1 MCSNTTGTDA
11 GGTNRVEDGG
21 TTGTDVGETNGWE
34 SGAAEAR
41 PLRAV
46 LALFGGTILAVG
58 AVAIARPSFARGLP
72 VEAVLGVLGN
82 AYVLVAI
89 FGGVAMLVVLAVLGA
104 RAIGGINQTSPPD
117 PEEVHPVPRFGE
129 SFDAFVDDA
138 GIRAW
143 LLESRHEE
151 VRTRLRE
158 SAIATVM
165 HEGNCTRST
174 ARERIDRAEWTD
186 DPEVGAFLADSTEA
200 GDVGLGARVLAAL
213 RGESPFQRAARRSA
227 DEIARYDGE
236 ENP

>member
-1 MCSNTTGTDA
+1 MCPNTTGTD
-11 GGTNRVEDGG
+11 DGG
-21 TTGTDVGETNGWE
+21 TTRMDDGGSTGADAG
-34 SGAAEAR
+34 GAAAAR

-46 LALFGGTILAVG
+46 LALLGGTILAVG
-58 AVAIARPSFARGLP
+58 AVAIARPSFSRGLP

-89 FGGVAMLVVLAVLGA
+89 FGGLAMFVVLAVLGA

-117 PEEVHPVPRFGE
+117 PEGVHPVPRFGE

-143 LLESRHEE
+143 LLEDRHEE

-165 HEGNCTRST
+165 REGNYTRST
-174 ARERIDRAEWTD
+174 ARDRVDRGEWTD

-200 GDVGLGARVLAAL
+200 GDVGLGARVLAAI
-213 RGESPFQRAARRSA
+213 RGESPFQRSARRSA
-227 DEIARYDGE
+227 DEIARYDGGKK
-236 ENP
+236 P